1 MEFCSKGAL
10 LIEAVFAFLLGLSI
24 GSFLNVCIYRW
35 PRDLSVVR
43 PRSHC
48 PACEKT
54 IAWYDNVPLLSYA
67 LLGGRC
73 RHCRTRISAR
83 YPAVEL
89 LTGLLFAYSV
99 LQNGLTLPALKL
111 CVLAAILLG
120 LLFSDLEERILPD
133 EFTLG
138 GTLAGIAFAAFIP
151 TGISAQAPD
160 NTGQIFYWILGVN
173 PSTRVES
180 LLESAIGAALPAAF
194 LWIGGW
200 LFQKIR
206 HREGLGLGD
215 VKLVAMAGSFMGLR
229 GALLTLFVGSLAGSI
244 LGYGYIRVTHKDP
257 ATYELPFG
265 TFLAAAALLVAIAG
279 PRMLL

>member
-1 MEFCSKGAL
+1 MMEAL
-10 LIEAVFAFLLGLSI
+10 FAFLFGLAI

-54 IAWYDNVPLLSYA
+54 IAWYDNIPLLSYA

-73 RHCRTRISAR
+73 RHCRARISIR
-83 YPAVEL
+83 YPVVEL
-89 LTGLLFAYSV
+89 TTGLLFAYFA
-99 LQNGLTLPALKL
+99 LQGGPILAALKM
-111 CVLAAILLG
+111 CVFAAILTG
-120 LLFSDLEERILPD
+120 LVFSDLEERILPD

-138 GTLAGIAFAAFIP
+138 GTLAGLAFAGFVP
-151 TGISAQAPD
+151 TGISAGAPESS
-160 NTGQIFYWILGVN
+160 GQILYWILGVN
-173 PSTRVES
+173 PSARVDS
-180 LLESAIGAALPAAF
+180 LLESVLGAALPAAF
-194 LWIGGW
+194 LWAGGW

-215 VKLVAMAGSFMGLR
+215 VKLVAMAGSFLGLR
-229 GALLTLFVGSLAGSI
+229 GALFTLFVGSLAGSI
-244 LGYGYIRVTHKDP
+244 LGYGYIRFTHKDP

-265 TFLAAAALLVAIAG
+265 TFLGAAALLVTMAG
-279 PRMLL
+279 PGMLP